1 MSTNQ
6 NDYNKPGLI
15 TFVMSMGVSLVFLVY
30 VAFFTGGVDLREV
43 RDKSPDQGVPQTQAA
58 AEKAVDVNTIKEP
71 WVESEQLIAGGKQI
85 YSQNCAM
92 CHGAAG
98 GGDGVAGA
106 SLNPKPRNL
115 VEGKWKYGGDR
126 LGLMHVLEV
135 GSPGTSMQSYK
146 DSLKVNQ
153 RWALVHFIR
162 SITKNKVADDD
173 AKVAAKAPT
182 LK

>member
-15 TFVMSMGVSLVFLVY
+15 TFAVSMGVSLVFLVY

-43 RDKSPDQGVPQTQAA
+43 REKAQGEDPTQIQAA
-58 AEKAVDVNTIKEP
+58 ADKPVDVNAIKEP
-71 WVESEQLIAGGKQI
+71 WVENEQMVAGGKQI
-85 YSQNCAM
+85 YAQNCAM
-92 CHGAAG
+92 CHGAG
-98 GGDGVAGA
+98 GAGDGVAGA

-115 VEGKWKYGGDR
+115 VEGKWKFGGDS

-153 RWALVHFIR
+153 RWALTQYIR
-162 SITKNKVADDD
+162 SITKNKVADD
-173 AKVAAKAPT
+173 AAKLAAAAPT